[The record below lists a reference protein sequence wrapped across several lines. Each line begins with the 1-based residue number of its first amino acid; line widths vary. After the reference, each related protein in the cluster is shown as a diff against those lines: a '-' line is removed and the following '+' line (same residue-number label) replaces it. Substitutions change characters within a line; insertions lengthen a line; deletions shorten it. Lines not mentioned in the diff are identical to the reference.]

1 MEKNEVLRT
10 FTYTNE
16 IFKSILSFQE
26 YYLIKNNIIYKVII
40 EKTINE
46 IFIRSRNY
54 MLIFNENNLSI
65 LSKNKMTID
74 NAYEYLINIFEDNRA
89 EIEIVFKNKKIK
101 LILTT
106 DDEEEVAIELIFN
119 KKNERIN
126 DYFINEIKQLKNKV
140 KKLEQENVTL
150 KNELENLKTYH
161 PNKFKL
167 VSNVS
172 NDSFSNIAVDNTFEI
187 FNSLNDKLYLINLN
201 INNTIICYDLNLEK
215 TIKEINNYH
224 DSKIT
229 NFRHFLDKI
238 NKRDLIM
245 SISAYD
251 NNIKITN
258 VENWE
263 CILNLLNVNK
273 EGAVYSACFLS
284 DIDDNYIIT
293 SNRNKDGICEPIKV
307 FNFNGKK
314 VEEINNSNEN
324 IYFIDV
330 FYDNMSSKKYAITGN
345 IGYVKSFDLEKN
357 DVYHIYNDNDKNFIY
372 NHLSAIVTYIKK
384 ETVLIE
390 SCFDGI
396 IRLWDFHKRTLIK
409 KIEVSDKFLNGIC
422 LWDENNL
429 FVGCDDRTIKMIQLD
444 NGMIIDSLSGH
455 SCEVLTIKKIIHP
468 QFGEFLISQNGAQSQ
483 IKMWK
488 KKSNL

>member
-1 MEKNEVLRT
+1 
-10 FTYTNE
+10 
-16 IFKSILSFQE
+16 
-26 YYLIKNNIIYKVII
+26 
-40 EKTINE
+40 
-46 IFIRSRNY
+46 
-54 MLIFNENNLSI
+54 
-65 LSKNKMTID
+65 
-74 NAYEYLINIFEDNRA
+74 
-89 EIEIVFKNKKIK
+89 
-101 LILTT
+101 
-106 DDEEEVAIELIFN
+106 
-119 KKNERIN
+119 
-126 DYFINEIKQLKNKV
+126 
-140 KKLEQENVTL
+140 
-150 KNELENLKTYH
+150 
-161 PNKFKL
+161 
-167 VSNVS
+167 
-172 NDSFSNIAVDNTFEI
+172 
-187 FNSLNDKLYLINLN
+187 
-201 INNTIICYDLNLEK
+201 
-215 TIKEINNYH
+215 
-224 DSKIT
+224 
-229 NFRHFLDKI
+229 
-238 NKRDLIM
+238 M

-263 CILNLLNVNK
+263 CILNLTNVNK